1 MSASSGTRPAPAAP
15 LFSLALSERASRVL
29 PLLAGA
35 TALMLVGSLYLI
47 FAVAPAE
54 AQMGIV
60 QKIFYFHV
68 PSAYA
73 MYVGWFVCAVSSG
86 VWLWKRSDKWDA
98 WAVAGAEVGLVF
110 CAIVLVTG
118 PLWARKA
125 WGVYW
130 TWDPRLTSTLLGG
143 LMFFAYLTLRNL
155 GGGGL
160 AEKRF
165 ASALALLG
173 IPNAALIHFSV
184 KRWRGQHPQVITGR
198 GGGLSADMKPA
209 FFFALLTFTALVV
222 LLLWARARAER
233 TRQAVLRLELDAA
246 ERGLLEDA

>member
-1 MSASSGTRPAPAAP
+1 MTAPAAP
-15 LFSLALSERASRVL
+15 RPASVASVSALGERASRVV
-29 PLLAGA
+29 PLLAAA
-35 TALMLVGSLYLI
+35 TALLVLGAIGLV
-47 FAVAPAE
+47 FGVAPVE

-73 MYVGWFVCAVSSG
+73 MYVGWSVCAVSSG
-86 VWLWKRSDKWDA
+86 VWLWRRSDRWDA

-143 LMFFAYLTLRNL
+143 LMFVAYLVLRGL
-155 GGGGL
+155 GAGGL
-160 AEKRF
+160 AERRF

-173 IPNAALIHFSV
+173 IPNAALIHYSV
-184 KRWRGQHPQVITGR
+184 QRWRGQHPQVISGR
-198 GGGLSADMKPA
+198 GGGLSAEMKPA
-209 FFFALLTFTALVV
+209 FYLAFFAFTALVV

-233 TRQAVLRLELDAA
+233 LQQAARRLELDAA

>member
-1 MSASSGTRPAPAAP
+1 M
-15 LFSLALSERASRVL
+15 L

-35 TALMLVGSLYLI
+35 TALMIVGSLYLI

-209 FFFALLTFTALVV
+209 FFFALLTFTVLVA

-233 TRQAVLRLELDAA
+233 TRQAVVRLELDAA

>member
-1 MSASSGTRPAPAAP
+1 MPDPRGAGSADAAQTAP
-15 LFSLALSERASRVL
+15 LSDRASRVV
-29 PLLAGA
+29 PILAAA
-35 TALMLVGSLYLI
+35 TALLLIGALYLI
-47 FAVAPAE
+47 FAVAPVE

-68 PSAYA
+68 PSAYS
-73 MYVGWFVCAVSSG
+73 MYVGWCVCAVSSG
-86 VWLWKRSDKWDA
+86 MWLWKRSDKWDA
-98 WAVAGAEVGLVF
+98 WAVAGAEIGLIF

-143 LMFFAYLTLRNL
+143 LMFFAYLVLRGL
-155 GGGGL
+155 GSGGL
-160 AEKRF
+160 AERRF

-173 IPNAALIHFSV
+173 VPNAALIHYSV
-184 KRWRGQHPQVITGR
+184 QRWRGQHPQVISGR

-209 FFFALLTFTALVV
+209 FYLAFLAFTALVV
-222 LLLWARARAER
+222 LLLWVRARAER
-233 TRQAVLRLELDAA
+233 TQQAVRRLELDAA

>member
-1 MSASSGTRPAPAAP
+1 MSASSGTQPAPAAP
-15 LFSLALSERASRVL
+15 LFSPALSERASKVL

-35 TALMLVGSLYLI
+35 TALMLVGSLYLV
-47 FAVAPAE
+47 FAVAPQE

-60 QKIFYFHV
+60 QKVFYFHV

-86 VWLWKRSDKWDA
+86 VWLWKRSDAWDA

-184 KRWRGQHPQVITGR
+184 RRWRGQHPQVISGR

-209 FFFALLTFTALVV
+209 FFFALATFTALVV